1 MTRQVFLDTNV
12 FIYGFEFSDSN
23 SAKIIDLVNNGELEA
38 VITQQV
44 LDEVVKYFKTFHNK
58 EIANEF
64 RHYLL
69 EVCIIVQNSDIAKEM
84 AKLKGKIKDKDIQ
97 QIAAAKH
104 LQLKLVSYD
113 RDFKAFEE
121 YVTPKEFV
129 TALGKASSK
138 ADF

>member
-44 LDEVVKYFKTFHNK
+44 LDEVVKYFKTFHTR
-58 EIANEF
+58 EVANEF

-69 EVCIIVQNSDIAKEM
+69 EVCTIVQNSDIEEIM
-84 AKLKGKIKDKDIQ
+84 ASLKGKIKGKDLQ

-113 RDFKAFEE
+113 RDFEAFEE
-121 YVTPKEFV
+121 YITPKEFV
-129 TALGKASSK
+129 NSLGKVSSE